1 MKGAGQRGIV
11 LVAVLLMVALMSV
24 MVVAATSLTRAGIA
38 DQRLEQRLVATHFA
52 LRSGLEGAK
61 AVIVS
66 TPPDQRVF
74 FDGSPLMLELGGGLV
89 AEVTIRDAA
98 GLADLN
104 RSELPLVEAVLASA
118 LGPREAQAL
127 SARIAEWRKQAAE
140 EAKPS
145 DGAGQPPPQPAPAAN
160 KDEQKPPAPVV
171 FQAEEQLLAMTE
183 NDGADMLEG
192 HVTVFNPKGLVNP
205 LAAPDDVLLAI
216 PGATPR
222 DLAAIDA
229 ARKIRAWKTD
239 QGLQQILERQKSF
252 LAVEEPT
259 VFMIGIRL
267 VEGDTVITGSKA
279 AAVVMAVDDGP
290 LPFRTLSV
298 SGL

>member
-38 DQRLEQRLVATHFA
+38 DQRLEQRLVATRFA

-66 TPPDQRVF
+66 TPPDLRVF

-160 KDEQKPPAPVV
+160 KDGQKPPAPVV
-171 FQAEEQLLAMTE
+171 FQAVEQLLAMTE

-205 LAAPDDVLLAI
+205 LAAPDDVLLAV

-259 VFMIGIRL
+259 VFMVGIRL